1 MTAAIRPPMRF
12 SLLLLPHLSLFP
24 IVMLL
29 VLAACAG
36 TSEIPP
42 WFDSM
47 ERLPIKTVLVQ
58 GHRIAYLDLGTGPP
72 VILVHGFGGSM
83 WQWEYQQASLSA
95 AHRVITPDLLGSGLS
110 DKPDIAY
117 TPTELIEFFTGF
129 LDKLGI
135 ERATLVGN
143 SMGAGLAIGMAL
155 THPARVDRLILID
168 GFPDHVREKLTS
180 PLIQRAL
187 DTWAPVW
194 LVRLGNWLAGRGPTE
209 TVLREIVHDPSL
221 LTPMVIERSYRNRTR
236 SGFIAP
242 VMAQARNLPLWEE
255 GLAKRLG
262 EIRQPTLILWGA
274 EDKVFP
280 LSVGRE
286 LHGTIAGSTFT
297 VIPNA
302 GHMPQWEKPDLVN
315 PLLLNSLQP

>member
-1 MTAAIRPPMRF
+1 MRHPALRACSSTVPLF
-12 SLLLLPHLSLFP
+12 ALLLN
-24 IVMLL
+24 
-29 VLAACAG
+29 ACM
-36 TSEIPP
+36 TDPDIPP
-42 WFDSM
+42 WFDSFQ
-47 ERLPIKTVLVQ
+47 RLPVKTVLVR
-58 GHRIAYLDLGTGPP
+58 GHRIAYLDVGQGPP
-72 VILVHGFGGSM
+72 VVLIHGFGGSM

-95 AHRVITPDLLGSGLS
+95 THRVLTPDLLGSGLS

-117 TPTELIEFFTGF
+117 TPTDFIEFFTGF
-129 LDKLGI
+129 LDTVGI

-155 THPARVDRLILID
+155 THPDRVDRLVLIG

-194 LVRLGNWLAGRGPTE
+194 LVRLGNWLAGRGVTE

-221 LTPMVIERSYRNRTR
+221 LTPMVIERSYQNRR
-236 SGFIAP
+236 RPGFIP
-242 VMAQARNLPLWEE
+242 PIMAQAGSVSLWEE
-255 GLAKRLG
+255 GFAKRLG
-262 EIRQPTLILWGA
+262 EVSRPTLILWGA

-280 LSVGRE
+280 PSVGRE
-286 LHGTIAGSTFT
+286 LHGKIAGSTFT

-302 GHMPQWEKPDLVN
+302 GHMPQWEKPDIVN
-315 PLLLNSLQP
+315 PLLLKFLQP